1 MKWKPAQ
8 FELCIVE
15 ELLKTQFR
23 DYVNRVQK
31 ADCQAELRRLLASG
45 PPTHVADKHGFPLDD
60 GEDRVERLW
69 FARDGKEQSARL
81 DGSLEGEEREQ
92 LWQTLRAFLTEGK
105 DDAEEGSPDDEK
117 V

>member
-45 PPTHVADKHGFPLDD
+45 PPMHVADKHGFPLDD
-60 GEDRVERLW
+60 GEDR
-69 FARDGKEQSARL
+69 
-81 DGSLEGEEREQ
+81 EQ
-92 LWQTLRAFLTEGK
+92 LWQTLRAFLTEAK
-105 DDAEEGSPDDEK
+105 DDAEEGGPDDEK